1 MPGWSRVLGVDPGL
15 AVTGYGL
22 VEGDGT
28 SARVVATG
36 VIKTKP
42 RWSKAERL
50 AHIFEGLGVLIEEH
64 TPDVLAVELQF
75 VAENVRSAM
84 TIGEARSAAILAAA
98 SRGLPVYE
106 YLPSAIK
113 ESVTGHGGAPK
124 EQVRQMVAVH
134 LGIALDDM
142 LASLDASDALAVALT
157 RLADLRLEAALARRA

>member
-1 MPGWSRVLGVDPGL
+1 MDPGL
-15 AVTGYGL
+15 AVTGYG
-22 VEGDGT
+22 VVDGDGT
-28 SARVVATG
+28 SAQIVATG
-36 VIKTKP
+36 VLKTKP
-42 RWSKAERL
+42 KWSKAERL
-50 AHIFEGLGVLIEEH
+50 AYIFAGLGELIEEH
-64 TPDVLAVELQF
+64 APDALAVELQF

-98 SRGLPVYE
+98 SRGIPVYE

-113 ESVTGHGGAPK
+113 ESVAGHGGAPK

-134 LGIALDDM
+134 LGVALDDM